1 MHRTDSIL
9 KQRRTAGELAQYC
22 CAMTGFAF
30 QLAWMVEDI
39 SVVIFGERDCVNAF
53 PRLLPFGSRDEWTI
67 YSATLREEDVIAGRA
82 EERLYECLRAVAERG
97 RPIIVLSTCLTEMIA
112 ADPGPVCA
120 QIESET
126 GVRVVPV
133 RTSGLTPRTQAEV
146 MDWFARVLWDSFG
159 AHGKPEPNAVN
170 FVGYQT
176 NVAPEPWLQ
185 SISFREELSAILS
198 RLGLR
203 LNATVPAGARLHDWT
218 VLPLGGLTVMADR
231 ALYPTLARLL
241 SGGERTLIEV
251 SPPKGLAQTD
261 AFYSTLARYAGVS
274 LSAFLNSVPERLA
287 AVEAIKIGRA
297 HFSGMRLA
305 YGLGSHHNFDA
316 SQLNF
321 EGLADLPLLLE
332 LGFDVILVIQERDR
346 PEVHER
352 IKRNLEAMQVNLP
365 YRLFYEPAVLAP
377 VLREC
382 QVQVAYLSDFLSDQ
396 AERAEVPMVRL
407 GRLRPSYRGVCDA
420 VSVFLRAFARGFE
433 GRYRRYLGL

>member
-1 MHRTDSIL
+1 
-9 KQRRTAGELAQYC
+9 
-22 CAMTGFAF
+22 
-30 QLAWMVEDI
+30 
-39 SVVIFGERDCVNAF
+39 
-53 PRLLPFGSRDEWTI
+53 
-67 YSATLREEDVIAGRA
+67 
-82 EERLYECLRAVAERG
+82 
-97 RPIIVLSTCLTEMIA
+97 
-112 ADPGPVCA
+112 
-120 QIESET
+120 
-126 GVRVVPV
+126 
-133 RTSGLTPRTQAEV
+133 
-146 MDWFARVLWDSFG
+146 
-159 AHGKPEPNAVN
+159 
-170 FVGYQT
+170 
-176 NVAPEPWLQ
+176 
-185 SISFREELSAILS
+185 
-198 RLGLR
+198 
-203 LNATVPAGARLHDWT
+203 
-218 VLPLGGLTVMADR
+218 
-231 ALYPTLARLL
+231 
-241 SGGERTLIEV
+241 
-251 SPPKGLAQTD
+251 
-261 AFYSTLARYAGVS
+261 
-274 LSAFLNSVPERLA
+274 
-287 AVEAIKIGRA
+287 
-297 HFSGMRLA
+297 MRLA